1 MTDIQDKFNSY
12 CELLQEKSYK
22 ITPQRQIILKVL
34 LDNIEEHLTAEEI
47 HTITKQKDPEI
58 GLATI
63 YRTLEILADLNILHK
78 IDFGDGCIRYEFTDQ
93 EAHNHHHLICIKCG
107 KVIEVNDDF
116 LETLENWIEKK
127 TGFHITNHQ
136 LKFFGYCKE
145 CK

>member
-1 MTDIQDKFNSY
+1 MQEKFDSY

-63 YRTLEILADLNILHK
+63 YRTLEILAELNILHK

-93 EAHNHHHLICIKCG
+93 ESHNHHHLICIKCG

-116 LETLENWIEKK
+116 LETLENWIEKQ
-127 TGFHITNHQ
+127 TGFNIINHQ